1 MRQHTLRDGVLCRIG
16 RHLEAGAA
24 RMRLVRPIAA
34 CTSLLGILAL
44 TGCGECPGAPASA
57 ASDNGQPPSSEL
69 ARCEALYAQ
78 YWRYMPVNNRFV
90 RISYAG
96 ILEAEAA
103 VENCRHGN
111 TKDGIA
117 TLRQKVGSGGC
128 G

>member
-1 MRQHTLRDGVLCRIG
+1 MRH
-16 RHLEAGAA
+16 
-24 RMRLVRPIAA
+24 LVRPIVA
-34 CTSLLGILAL
+34 CTSLLSILVLA
-44 TGCGECPGAPASA
+44 GCGECPGTPAASV
-57 ASDNGQPPSSEL
+57 SDNGQPPPSEL

-90 RISYAG
+90 RFSYVG

-103 VENCRHGN
+103 VENCRRGN